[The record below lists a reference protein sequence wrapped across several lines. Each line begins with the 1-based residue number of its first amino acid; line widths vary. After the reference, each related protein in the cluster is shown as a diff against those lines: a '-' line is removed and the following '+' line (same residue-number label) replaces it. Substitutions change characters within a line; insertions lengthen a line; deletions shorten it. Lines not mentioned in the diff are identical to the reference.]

1 MERFLTNFK
10 QKCPVK
16 PSNEGRKIKRQK
28 YETEKRKR
36 DIFPSWTTTYTWLEN
51 GSFFSKLIMY
61 PVKKMTFF
69 NTGIRA
75 FTSS

>member
-10 QKCPVK
+10 QKCPVE

-36 DIFPSWTTTYTWLEN
+36 DFIPSWTTTYTWLEN
-51 GSFFSKLIMY
+51 GSFF
-61 PVKKMTFF
+61 
-69 NTGIRA
+69 
-75 FTSS
+75 